1 MTDLT
6 DKDFNDVT
14 AKYFSKTSER
24 IQRNREEEDE
34 EEFKI
39 TMLFRFLFFSTVVK
53 LGSIA
58 LLCSMLIAVQL
69 NNSG

>member
-39 TMLFRFLFFSTVVK
+39 TMLFRFLFF
-53 LGSIA
+53 
-58 LLCSMLIAVQL
+58 
-69 NNSG
+69 

>member
-14 AKYFSKTSER
+14 ANYFSKTSER

-39 TMLFRFLFFSTVVK
+39 TMLFRFLFFLTVVK